1 MVRQEIPNLLMWV
14 RFLHP
19 VPCPGNSV
27 EECFATNEEDGGS
40 NPSQGVG
47 HFPKCPLRLLLCPK
61 VVYNSWIHK
70 QNDVE
75 SISYRRPAL
84 WALGGMQVPHE

>member
-1 MVRQEIPNLLMWV
+1 MVRQETPNLLMWV

-40 NPSQGVG
+40 NPSQG
-47 HFPKCPLRLLLCPK
+47 
-61 VVYNSWIHK
+61 
-70 QNDVE
+70 
-75 SISYRRPAL
+75 AT
-84 WALGGMQVPHE
+84 

>member
-40 NPSQGVG
+40 NPSQGAR
-47 HFPKCPLRLLLCPK
+47 HFSKCPLRPHHQPK
-61 VVYNSWIHK
+61 VVYHSWIHK